1 MGCGD
6 DFEEEFKDWFESI
19 NSNANTFLSR
29 RESTDIASIYKQ
41 IYDFRDIIDGYLTN
55 IKLNQTAWMYGEK
68 KPTIHP
74 DVTYVFESLIESLYF
89 LSLNLY
95 HPANHAARCALE
107 HIVITIHKIGF
118 PAREPAKNHAQMRE
132 SILALPRYYEFNRCG
147 FKLKVYRTNRKRAL
161 SEFIENTYHNLS
173 EYVHSS
179 DAFRKSSN
187 RDPVRTEDTSF
198 KGKEYATT
206 LRNIVDTLFIV
217 IVMLSIAL
225 KEWIAKELVNLKK
238 INVRGINTKEFFESA
253 YFNKGNMPWSGTQ
266 VLDSN

>member
-6 DFEEEFKDWFESI
+6 VFEEEFKDWFESI
-19 NSNANTFLSR
+19 NNNAEKFLSR
-29 RESTDIASIYKQ
+29 REKADIASIYKQ
-41 IYDFRDIIDGYLTN
+41 IYDFRDIIDSYLTN

-118 PAREPAKNHAQMRE
+118 PARGPAKNHAQMRGG
-132 SILALPRYYEFNRCG
+132 ILGLPRYYEFNSCG
-147 FKLKVYRTNRKRAL
+147 VKLKIYKANKKYTL
-161 SEFIENTYHNLS
+161 SEFMENTYHELS

-225 KEWIAKELVNLKK
+225 KEWIVKELDSLKK
-238 INVRGINTKEFFESA
+238 IDVRGINIREFFESA
-253 YFNKGNMPWSGTQ
+253 YFNKGDVPWSGTQ
-266 VLDSN
+266 ALDI